1 MFAREKLDYSATD
14 LPDRVK
20 TVGAGELERGSG
32 PSCLHAKTPLCPRLL

>member
-20 TVGAGELERGSG
+20 LSEQESLSAVQAHL
-32 PSCLHAKTPLCPRLL
+32 AYM